1 MNPRQQSWVVLAPNK
16 RCDLR
21 KNCDVPF
28 PISSL
33 AALGEKPTQ
42 TLFRFGEKCAIN
54 IKFRPRAQNEPAF
67 DVLGASPPLHTRLNH
82 VIKEFFLVA
91 MGNRYLKSLPKNKC
105 HRL

>member
-1 MNPRQQSWVVLAPNK
+1 MDPRQQSWVVLAPNK

-67 DVLGASPPLHTRLNH
+67 DVLGASPPPHTRLNH

-91 MGNRYLKSLPKNKC
+91 KGKSLLEIITQN
-105 HRL
+105 